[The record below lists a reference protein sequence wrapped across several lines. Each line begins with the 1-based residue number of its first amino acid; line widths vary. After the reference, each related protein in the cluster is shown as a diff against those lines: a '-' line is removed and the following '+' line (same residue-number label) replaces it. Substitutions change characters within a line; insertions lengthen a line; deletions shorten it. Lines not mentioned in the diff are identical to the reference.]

1 MRLSEKMNWEKLEV
15 GIDVI
20 YNEDAGQPPLLTRS
34 LAGLHYLKYTFNESV
49 VKRWVKKLYWPYSV
63 WISIAATQTPLTPL
77 QTVSLAQ
84 PGR

>member
-1 MRLSEKMNWEKLEV
+1 MLFTTKVLASPV
-15 GIDVI
+15 THSFTG
-20 YNEDAGQPPLLTRS
+20 GPLLQVHS
-34 LAGLHYLKYTFNESV
+34 FNESDESV